1 MSTCLA
7 VCATIRPKSDGVST
21 HSEMML
27 PSSSSS
33 CANTVTSPLVRSMTT
48 RASSPVTPFWRLY
61 ALASA
66 PSSASMTVSK
76 EMPFSRSMLLSASI
90 STFIARDP
98 PRRGSSWRAARV
110 PSCARVLGC
119 SGAVW
124 MCGCVDVWMCGC
136 VDVWMCGV
144 WTCAFSRPPAGVL
157 PGQCL
162 RGLDDLVVG
171 HLDHRAVDVQAD
183 DLVVGAGHAAAQ
195 LHHGPVVLAV
205 DQDIAALDAF
215 EGAASLQR
223 MVHAR

>member
-76 EMPFSRSMLLSASI
+76 EMPFSRSMLRSASI

-119 SGAVW
+119 W
-124 MCGCVDVWMCGC
+124 